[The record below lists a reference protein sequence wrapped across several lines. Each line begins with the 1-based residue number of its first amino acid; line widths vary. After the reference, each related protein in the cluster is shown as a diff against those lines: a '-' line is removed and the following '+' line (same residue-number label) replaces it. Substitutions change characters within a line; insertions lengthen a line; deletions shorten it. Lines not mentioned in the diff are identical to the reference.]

1 MNSWNP
7 PVHQT
12 TTGPL
17 CAICGGA
24 VITATGHGW
33 GICRSPERASVE
45 RYIGVTPDQVRQIIR
60 EELAKYHLIA
70 IRDPMD

>member
-1 MNSWNP
+1 M
-7 PVHQT
+7 
-12 TTGPL
+12 
-17 CAICGGA
+17 
-24 VITATGHGW
+24 
-33 GICRSPERASVE
+33 VE